1 LVLSDCGF
9 TTHQVASIAQALED
23 NLKLETLNLSYNHID
38 LKQEA
43 PVAEFLSSMS
53 TFLLHNRSLIHVNF
67 SGMQLGSKL
76 IPIAESISRSQ
87 SIASV
92 HLSDNGS
99 TSFEIDHIF
108 EIFQP
113 RNSLAVGKM
122 SMLEQRTLR
131 SI

>member
-9 TTHQVASIAQALED
+9 TPHQVASIAKALED
-23 NLKLETLNLSYNHID
+23 NLKLETLNLSYNRID

-43 PVAEFLSSMS
+43 VVAEFLSSMS
-53 TFLLHNRSLIHVNF
+53 TFLLHNRSLVHVNF

-76 IPIAESISRSQ
+76 IPIAESISRSP
-87 SIASV
+87 SITSV

-108 EIFQP
+108 EIF
-113 RNSLAVGKM
+113 RLRSSMAVGKM
-122 SMLEQRTLR
+122 SMLE
-131 SI
+131 